1 MSSKQKIKQMAKQQS
16 SKHGYEMVDKSA
28 FDDDDEPSILTV
40 QRKKNSLLMGNQE
53 LRVQDIGDQD
63 DSQQIVGDVPD
74 FEATSDVSDPEKSSD
89 NGQDDDL
96 DQDEDVKDDS
106 NQDSVNRRNKLF
118 KKLQKL

>member
-1 MSSKQKIKQMAKQQS
+1 MSSKQKIKHMTKQQA